1 MEKKRIKQNYP
12 NWAPTSYSAHLLFPP
27 LPRPKS
33 SARARL
39 PQNPS
44 RQTPKRR
51 ARAPVPLPNGPTA
64 QSLQWLPD
72 EVLDAGNVGLDVRT
86 FPPHS
91 FRQQTPNPALRHGRP
106 PRSDRDPGTHTDS
119 ALWVYKYQL

>member
-39 PQNPS
+39 PKTLAARLPHV
-44 RQTPKRR
+44 
-51 ARAPVPLPNGPTA
+51 ARAPLFHCQTGPLLSPYNGWRMKFWM
-64 QSLQWLPD
+64 L
-72 EVLDAGNVGLDVRT
+72 AGG
-86 FPPHS
+86 P
-91 FRQQTPNPALRHGRP
+91 
-106 PRSDRDPGTHTDS
+106 
-119 ALWVYKYQL
+119 